1 MRLKLVAVAIA
12 ALAPVVAMLAYN
24 EVALR
29 HQRNEEVR
37 ASAAQAARQASSEVE
52 RIVEGLHG
60 LLVSVSA
67 MPSVRHLDAGA
78 CNAALKSVAESI
90 PNISTIFVVG
100 LDGRPVCGS
109 TAFPPGVVFS
119 DRDYFQQILKTKDF
133 TVGTYTQSR
142 LSDRHVLPLAM
153 PLMEGDIL
161 KAVIVGGIR
170 MDWLQNRITERGVVS
185 GNTVTIAD
193 GKGTI
198 VARVPLAEQFVGT
211 VIPDEYQHLV
221 HAEQPDV
228 IEVMTQDGT
237 TRILG
242 YRPIAL
248 PSSPLYVSA
257 GFSKPEAF
265 APINRAT
272 LTNTLA
278 IIGGALFSFAAAIF
292 IGNRFIL
299 VPIWRIADVMEK
311 WRGGQTAARTGM
323 NGSDELAVV
332 GATFDRLLDELDERR
347 RRNEEA
353 EEERILLVRELAH
366 RVKNGFTLVQAIA
379 RQTFSRSDPERYNS
393 FAERLAALAGTY
405 DLILSRE
412 GSASSV
418 RDIVSAALRAH
429 VTSEAERI
437 RLGGPDVVLPA
448 DIALPL
454 SLVIHEL
461 ATNATKYG
469 SLGSEEGTV
478 AIEWKSEDG
487 RVLLL
492 WTESGGPPVSA
503 PTKRGF
509 GSVLIERAFPAKAQA
524 RSRSDFRPEGLVFE
538 VIFSTGEPA
547 AKGEVESLDRD
558 MMHPSKT

>member
-1 MRLKLVAVAIA
+1 MRLKLVAVAVA

-52 RIVEGLHG
+52 RIVEGLHA

-67 MPSVRHLDAGA
+67 MPSVRHLDVQA
-78 CNAALKSVAESI
+78 CNEALKSVAESI
-90 PNISTIFVVG
+90 PNIRTIFVVG

-109 TAFPPGVVFS
+109 MAFPDGVVFS
-119 DRDYFQQILKTKDF
+119 DRDYFKQTLETKDF
-133 TVGTYTQSR
+133 SVGTYTQSR
-142 LSDRHVLPLAM
+142 LSDRPVLPLAM
-153 PLMEGDIL
+153 PLLEGESI
-161 KAVIVGGIR
+161 KALIVSGIR
-170 MDWLQNRITERGVVS
+170 LDWLQNRITERGVAP
-185 GNTVTIAD
+185 GNAVTIAD

-198 VARVPLAEQFVGT
+198 VARVPLPEQFVGT
-211 VIPDEYQHLV
+211 VIPDEYQHLI

-228 IEVMTQDGT
+228 IEVTSHDGT
-237 TRILG
+237 VRILG

-272 LTNTLA
+272 LMNTLA
-278 IIGGALFSFAAAIF
+278 IIGGALFAFLAAIF

-299 VPIWRIADVMEK
+299 APISRIAEVMEK
-311 WRGGQTAARTGM
+311 WRNGQTTARTGM
-323 NGSDELAVV
+323 TGPDELDVV

-347 RRNEEA
+347 RQNERA
-353 EEERILLVRELAH
+353 EEERTLLVREMAH
-366 RVKNGFTLVQAIA
+366 RVKNGFALVQAIA
-379 RQTFSRSDPERYNS
+379 RQTFSRANPESYHA

-405 DLILSRE
+405 ELILSGE
-412 GSASSV
+412 GSAAPI
-418 RDIVSAALRAH
+418 RETISAALRAH
-429 VTSEAERI
+429 IASQERI
-437 RLGGPDVVLPA
+437 RLDGPDVVLPA

-454 SLVIHEL
+454 SLVLHEL

-469 SLGSEEGTV
+469 SLGSEQGTV
-478 AIEWKSEDG
+478 AIAWKHDDG
-487 RVLLL
+487 RVRLV
-492 WTESGGPPVSA
+492 WTEAGGPPVSK

-509 GSVLIERAFPAKAQA
+509 GSVLIERAFSSKAQA
-524 RSRSDFRPEGLVFE
+524 QSRSDYRPEGLVFE
-538 VIFSTGEPA
+538 VVFLTGEPA
-547 AKGEVESLDRD
+547 AKTEVEV
-558 MMHPSKT
+558 PIGT

>member
-1 MRLKLVAVAIA
+1 MRLKLVAVAVA

-60 LLVSVSA
+60 LLVSVAA
-67 MPSVRHLDAGA
+67 MPSVRHLDVGT
-78 CNAALKSVAESI
+78 CNEALKSVAESI
-90 PNISTIFVVG
+90 PNVSTIFVVG

-109 TAFPPGVVFS
+109 TAFPEGVRFS
-119 DRDYFQQILKTKDF
+119 DRDYFQQILNSKDF

-161 KAVIVGGIR
+161 KAVIVSGIR
-170 MDWLQNRITERGVVS
+170 MDWLQNRITERGVAP
-185 GNTVTIAD
+185 GNAVTIAD

-198 VARVPLAEQFVGT
+198 VARAPLPEQFVGT
-211 VIPDEYQHLV
+211 VIPDEYQHLI

-228 IEVMTQDGT
+228 IELTSQDGT
-237 TRILG
+237 TRIVA

-248 PSSPLYVSA
+248 PSSPLFVSA

-265 APINRAT
+265 APIERAT
-272 LTNTLA
+272 LMNTLA
-278 IIGGALFSFAAAIF
+278 IIGGALFSLTAAIF

-323 NGSDELAVV
+323 TGSDELEVV
-332 GATFDRLLDELDERR
+332 GATFDRLLDELEERR
-347 RRNEEA
+347 RRNEEV

-412 GSASSV
+412 GSASPV
-418 RDIVSAALRAH
+418 RDVVSAALRAH
-429 VTSEAERI
+429 VASEAEHI
-437 RLGGPDVVLPA
+437 RLDGPDVVLPA
-448 DIALPL
+448 DTALPL

-469 SLGSEEGTV
+469 SLGSENGTV
-478 AIEWKSEDG
+478 AIEWRHDDG
-487 RVLLL
+487 RVFLL
-492 WTESGGPPVSA
+492 WTESGGPPVSK

-524 RSRSDFRPEGLVFE
+524 RSHSDYRPEGLVFE
-538 VIFSTGEPA
+538 LVFSIG
-547 AKGEVESLDRD
+547 VS
-558 MMHPSKT
+558 

>member
-1 MRLKLVAVAIA
+1 MRLKLVAVAVA
-12 ALAPVVAMLAYN
+12 ALAPVVAILAYN

-67 MPSVRHLDAGA
+67 MPSVRHLDVNA
-78 CNAALKSVAESI
+78 CNEALKSVAESI
-90 PNISTIFVVG
+90 PNISTIFVVA
-100 LDGRPVCGS
+100 LNGRPVCGS
-109 TAFPPGVVFS
+109 TVFPEGVVFS

-142 LSDRHVLPLAM
+142 LSDKHVLPLAM
-153 PLMEGDIL
+153 PLMEGDVL
-161 KAVIVGGIR
+161 KAVIVSGIR
-170 MDWLQNRITERGVVS
+170 MDWLQNRITERGVAP
-185 GNTVTIAD
+185 GNAVTIAD

-198 VARVPLAEQFVGT
+198 VAHVPLAEQVVGT
-211 VIPDEYQHLV
+211 MIPEEYQRLI

-228 IEVMTQDGT
+228 VEVTSRDGIAQ
-237 TRILG
+237 ILG

-257 GFSKPEAF
+257 GFSKSEAF

-272 LTNTLA
+272 LMNTLA

-299 VPIWRIADVMEK
+299 VPIWRIAEVMEK
-311 WRGGQTAARTGM
+311 WRSGQTAARTGM
-323 NGSDELAVV
+323 RGPDELEVV

-347 RRNEEA
+347 RRNEQA
-353 EEERILLVRELAH
+353 EEERTLLVREMAH
-366 RVKNGFTLVQAIA
+366 RVKNGFALVQAIA
-379 RQTFSRSDPERYNS
+379 RQTFSRSNPESYNA
-393 FAERLAALAGTY
+393 FAQRLAALAGTY

-412 GSASSV
+412 GSAAPIREV
-418 RDIVSAALRAH
+418 ISAALRAH
-429 VTSEAERI
+429 IASEERI
-437 RLGGPDVVLPA
+437 RLDGPDVVLPA

-454 SLVIHEL
+454 SLVLHEL

-469 SLGSEEGTV
+469 SLGSEQGTV
-478 AIEWKSEDG
+478 AIEWTYEDG
-487 RVLLL
+487 RVSLI
-492 WTESGGPPVSA
+492 WTEAGGPPVST

-509 GSVLIERAFPAKAQA
+509 GSVLIERAFSSKAKAQ
-524 RSRSDFRPEGLVFE
+524 SRSDYRPEGLVFE
-538 VIFSTGEPA
+538 LVFLTGEPT
-547 AKGEVESLDRD
+547 AKTEVEVP
-558 MMHPSKT
+558 MEI

>member
-1 MRLKLVAVAIA
+1 MRLKLVAVAVA

-142 LSDRHVLPLAM
+142 LSDRRVLPLAM

-161 KAVIVGGIR
+161 KAVIVSGIR

-228 IEVMTQDGT
+228 IEVMSQDGT

-311 WRGGQTAARTGM
+311 WRGGETTARTGM
-323 NGSDELAVV
+323 KGSDELAVV

-437 RLGGPDVVLPA
+437 RLDGPDVVLPA

-469 SLGSEEGTV
+469 SLGSEDGTV

>member
-1 MRLKLVAVAIA
+1 MRLKLVAVAVA

-52 RIVEGLHG
+52 RIVEGLHA

-67 MPSVRHLDAGA
+67 MPSVRHLDIQA
-78 CNAALKSVAESI
+78 CNEALKSVAESI
-90 PNISTIFVVG
+90 PNIRTIFVVG

-109 TAFPPGVVFS
+109 MAFPDGVVFS
-119 DRDYFQQILKTKDF
+119 DRDYFKQTLETKDF
-133 TVGTYTQSR
+133 SVGTYTQSR
-142 LSDRHVLPLAM
+142 LSDRPVLPLAM
-153 PLMEGDIL
+153 PLMEGESV
-161 KAVIVGGIR
+161 KALIVSGIR
-170 MDWLQNRITERGVVS
+170 LDWLQNRITERGVAP
-185 GNTVTIAD
+185 GNAVTIAD

-198 VARVPLAEQFVGT
+198 VARVPLPEQFVGT
-211 VIPDEYQHLV
+211 VIPDEYQHLI

-228 IEVMTQDGT
+228 IEVTSQDGT
-237 TRILG
+237 VRILG

-272 LTNTLA
+272 LMNTLA
-278 IIGGALFSFAAAIF
+278 IIGGALFAFLAAIF

-299 VPIWRIADVMEK
+299 APISRIAEVMEK
-311 WRGGQTAARTGM
+311 WRNGQTTARTGM
-323 NGSDELAVV
+323 TGPDELDIV

-347 RRNEEA
+347 RRNEQE
-353 EEERILLVRELAH
+353 EEERTLLVREMAH
-366 RVKNGFTLVQAIA
+366 RVKNGFALVQAIA
-379 RQTFSRSDPERYNS
+379 RQTFSRSNPESYNA

-412 GSASSV
+412 GSAAPI
-418 RDIVSAALRAH
+418 REIISAALRAH
-429 VTSEAERI
+429 IASQERI
-437 RLGGPDVVLPA
+437 RLDGPDVILPA

-454 SLVIHEL
+454 SLVLHEL

-469 SLGSEEGTV
+469 SLGSEQGTV
-478 AIEWKSEDG
+478 AIEWKHDDG
-487 RVLLL
+487 RVLLV
-492 WTESGGPPVSA
+492 WTEAGGPPVLT

-509 GSVLIERAFPAKAQA
+509 GSVLIERAFSSKAQA
-524 RSRSDFRPEGLVFE
+524 QSRSDYRSEGLVFE
-538 VIFSTGEPA
+538 VVFLTGEPA
-547 AKGEVESLDRD
+547 AKTEVEV
-558 MMHPSKT
+558 PIGT

>member
-1 MRLKLVAVAIA
+1 MRLKLVAVAVA

-67 MPSVRHLDAGA
+67 MPSVRHLDVNA
-78 CNAALKSVAESI
+78 CNEALKSVAESI

-100 LDGRPVCGS
+100 LNGRPVCGS
-109 TAFPPGVVFS
+109 TVFPEGVVFS

-142 LSDRHVLPLAM
+142 LSDKHVLPLAM
-153 PLMEGDIL
+153 PLKEGDIL
-161 KAVIVGGIR
+161 QAVIVSGIR
-170 MDWLQNRITERGVVS
+170 MDWLQNRITERGVAP
-185 GNTVTIAD
+185 GNAVTIAD

-198 VARVPLAEQFVGT
+198 VAHVPLAEQLVGT
-211 VIPDEYQHLV
+211 VIPEEYQRLI

-228 IEVMTQDGT
+228 VEVTSRDGT
-237 TRILG
+237 AHVLG

-257 GFSKPEAF
+257 GFSKSEAF

-272 LTNTLA
+272 LMNTLA

-311 WRGGQTAARTGM
+311 WRSGQTTARTGM
-323 NGSDELAVV
+323 KGADELEVV

-347 RRNEEA
+347 RRNEQA
-353 EEERILLVRELAH
+353 EEERTLLVREMAH
-366 RVKNGFTLVQAIA
+366 RVKNGFALVQAIA
-379 RQTFSRSDPERYNS
+379 RQTFSRSNPESYNA
-393 FAERLAALAGTY
+393 FAERLTALAGTY
-405 DLILSRE
+405 DLILLRE
-412 GSASSV
+412 GSAAPT
-418 RDIVSAALRAH
+418 REIISAALRAH
-429 VTSEAERI
+429 IASEERI
-437 RLGGPDVVLPA
+437 RLDGPDVVLPA

-454 SLVIHEL
+454 SLVLHEL

-469 SLGSEEGTV
+469 SLGSEQGTV
-478 AIEWKSEDG
+478 TIEWKHDDG
-487 RVLLL
+487 RMFLV
-492 WTESGGPPVSA
+492 WTEAGGPPVPT

-509 GSVLIERAFPAKAQA
+509 GSVLIERAFSSKAQA
-524 RSRSDFRPEGLVFE
+524 QSRSDYRPEGLVFDL
-538 VIFSTGEPA
+538 VFLTGKPA
-547 AKGEVESLDRD
+547 AKTEDELPMGI
-558 MMHPSKT
+558 

>member
-1 MRLKLVAVAIA
+1 MRLKLVAVAVA

-52 RIVEGLHG
+52 RIVEGLHA

-67 MPSVRHLDAGA
+67 MPSVRHLDIQA
-78 CNAALKSVAESI
+78 CNEALKSVAESI
-90 PNISTIFVVG
+90 PNIRTIFVVG

-109 TAFPPGVVFS
+109 MAFPDGVVFS
-119 DRDYFQQILKTKDF
+119 DRDYFKQTLETKDF
-133 TVGTYTQSR
+133 SVGTYTQSR
-142 LSDRHVLPLAM
+142 LSDRPVLPLAM
-153 PLMEGDIL
+153 PLMEGESV
-161 KAVIVGGIR
+161 KALIVSGIR
-170 MDWLQNRITERGVVS
+170 LDWLQNRITERGVAP
-185 GNTVTIAD
+185 GNAVTIAD

-198 VARVPLAEQFVGT
+198 VARVPLPEQFVGT
-211 VIPDEYQHLV
+211 VIPDEYQHLI

-228 IEVMTQDGT
+228 IEVTSQDGT
-237 TRILG
+237 VRILG

-272 LTNTLA
+272 LMNTLA
-278 IIGGALFSFAAAIF
+278 IIGGALFAFLAAIF

-299 VPIWRIADVMEK
+299 APISRIAEVMEK
-311 WRGGQTAARTGM
+311 WRNGQTTARTGM
-323 NGSDELAVV
+323 TGPDELDIV

-347 RRNEEA
+347 RRNEQA
-353 EEERILLVRELAH
+353 EEERTLLVREMAH
-366 RVKNGFTLVQAIA
+366 RVKNGFALVQAIA
-379 RQTFSRSDPERYNS
+379 RQTFSRSNPESYNA

-412 GSASSV
+412 GSAAPI
-418 RDIVSAALRAH
+418 REIISAALRAH
-429 VTSEAERI
+429 IASQERI
-437 RLGGPDVVLPA
+437 RLDGPDVILPA

-454 SLVIHEL
+454 SLVLHEL

-469 SLGSEEGTV
+469 SLGSEQGTV
-478 AIEWKSEDG
+478 AIEWKHDDG
-487 RVLLL
+487 RVLLV
-492 WTESGGPPVSA
+492 WTEAGGPPVLT

-509 GSVLIERAFPAKAQA
+509 GSVLIERAFSSKAQA
-524 RSRSDFRPEGLVFE
+524 QSRSDYRSEGLVFE
-538 VIFSTGEPA
+538 VVFLTGEPA
-547 AKGEVESLDRD
+547 AKTEVEV
-558 MMHPSKT
+558 PIGT

>member
-1 MRLKLVAVAIA
+1 MRLKLVAVAVA

-52 RIVEGLHG
+52 RIVEGLHA

-67 MPSVRHLDAGA
+67 MPSVRHLDIQA
-78 CNAALKSVAESI
+78 CNEALKSVAESI
-90 PNISTIFVVG
+90 PNIRTIFVVG

-109 TAFPPGVVFS
+109 MAFPDGVVFS
-119 DRDYFQQILKTKDF
+119 DRDYFKQTLETKDF
-133 TVGTYTQSR
+133 SVGTYTQSR
-142 LSDRHVLPLAM
+142 LSDRPVLPLAM
-153 PLMEGDIL
+153 PLMEGESV
-161 KAVIVGGIR
+161 KALIVSGIR
-170 MDWLQNRITERGVVS
+170 LDWLQNRITERGVAP
-185 GNTVTIAD
+185 GNAVTIAD

-198 VARVPLAEQFVGT
+198 VARVPLPEQFVGT
-211 VIPDEYQHLV
+211 VIPDEYQHLI

-228 IEVMTQDGT
+228 IEVTSQDGT
-237 TRILG
+237 VRILG

-272 LTNTLA
+272 LMNTLA
-278 IIGGALFSFAAAIF
+278 IIGGALFAFLAAIF

-299 VPIWRIADVMEK
+299 APISRIAEVMEK
-311 WRGGQTAARTGM
+311 WRNGQTTARTGM
-323 NGSDELAVV
+323 TGPDELDIV

-347 RRNEEA
+347 RRNEQA
-353 EEERILLVRELAH
+353 EEERTLLVREMAH
-366 RVKNGFTLVQAIA
+366 RVKNGFALVQAIA
-379 RQTFSRSDPERYNS
+379 RQTFSRSNPESYNA

-412 GSASSV
+412 GSAAPI
-418 RDIVSAALRAH
+418 REIISAALRAH
-429 VTSEAERI
+429 IASQERI
-437 RLGGPDVVLPA
+437 RLDGPDVILPA

-454 SLVIHEL
+454 SLVLHEL

-469 SLGSEEGTV
+469 SLGSEQGTV
-478 AIEWKSEDG
+478 AVEWKHDDG
-487 RVLLL
+487 RVLLV
-492 WTESGGPPVSA
+492 WTEAGGSPVLT

-509 GSVLIERAFPAKAQA
+509 GSVLIERAFSSKAQA
-524 RSRSDFRPEGLVFE
+524 QSRSDYRSEGLVFE
-538 VIFSTGEPA
+538 VVFLTGEPA
-547 AKGEVESLDRD
+547 AKTEVEV
-558 MMHPSKT
+558 PIGT

>member
-1 MRLKLVAVAIA
+1 MRLKLVAVAVA

-60 LLVSVSA
+60 LLVSVAA
-67 MPSVRHLDAGA
+67 MPSVRHLDVGT
-78 CNAALKSVAESI
+78 CNEALKSVAESI

-109 TAFPPGVVFS
+109 TAFPEGVRFS
-119 DRDYFQQILKTKDF
+119 DRDYFQQILNSKDF

-161 KAVIVGGIR
+161 KAVIVSGIR
-170 MDWLQNRITERGVVS
+170 MDWLQNRITERGVAP
-185 GNTVTIAD
+185 GNAVTIAD

-198 VARVPLAEQFVGT
+198 VARAPLPEQFVGT
-211 VIPDEYQHLV
+211 VIPDEYQHLI

-228 IEVMTQDGT
+228 IELTSQDGT
-237 TRILG
+237 TRIVA

-248 PSSPLYVSA
+248 PSSPLFVSA

-265 APINRAT
+265 APIERAT
-272 LTNTLA
+272 LMNTLA
-278 IIGGALFSFAAAIF
+278 IIGGALFSLTAAIF

-323 NGSDELAVV
+323 TGSDELEVV
-332 GATFDRLLDELDERR
+332 GATFDRLLDELEERR
-347 RRNEEA
+347 RRNEEV

-412 GSASSV
+412 GSASPV
-418 RDIVSAALRAH
+418 RDVVSAALRAH
-429 VTSEAERI
+429 VASEAEHI
-437 RLGGPDVVLPA
+437 RLDGPDVVLPA
-448 DIALPL
+448 DTALPL

-469 SLGSEEGTV
+469 SLGSENGTV
-478 AIEWKSEDG
+478 AIEWRHDDG
-487 RVLLL
+487 RVFLL
-492 WTESGGPPVSA
+492 WTESGGPPVSK

-524 RSRSDFRPEGLVFE
+524 RSHSDYRPEGLVFE
-538 VIFSTGEPA
+538 LVFSIG
-547 AKGEVESLDRD
+547 VS
-558 MMHPSKT
+558 

>member
-1 MRLKLVAVAIA
+1 MRLKLVAVAVA

-29 HQRNEEVR
+29 HERNQEVR

-52 RIVEGLHG
+52 RIVEGLHA

-67 MPSVRHLDAGA
+67 MPSVRNLDVDA

-90 PNISTIFVVG
+90 ANIRTIFVVG
-100 LDGRPVCGS
+100 LDGRPICGS
-109 TAFPPGVVFS
+109 MPFPDGVVFS
-119 DRDYFQQILKTKDF
+119 DRDYFQEALKTRNF
-133 TVGTYTQSR
+133 AVGTYAVSR
-142 LSDRHVLPLAM
+142 LSDKPVLPLAM
-153 PLMEGDIL
+153 PLMEGDVV
-161 KAVIVGGIR
+161 KALIVSGIR
-170 MDWLQNRITERGVVS
+170 LDWLQNRITERGVAP
-185 GNTVTIAD
+185 GNAVTIAD
-193 GKGTI
+193 GKGII
-198 VARVPLAEQFVGT
+198 VARVPLPEQFVGT
-211 VIPDEYQHLV
+211 AIPEEYQRLV

-228 IEVMTQDGT
+228 IEIMSQDGT
-237 TRILG
+237 ERILG

-272 LTNTLA
+272 LMNTLA
-278 IIGGALFSFAAAIF
+278 IIGGALFSFAAAII

-299 VPIWRIADVMEK
+299 VPISRIAEVMEK
-311 WRGGQTAARTGM
+311 WRSGETTARTRM
-323 NGSDELAVV
+323 TGSDELDVV

-412 GSASSV
+412 GSASPV
-418 RDIVSAALRAH
+418 REIVSAALRAH
-429 VTSEAERI
+429 VASEAERI
-437 RLGGPDVVLPA
+437 RLDGPEVVLPA

-469 SLGSEEGTV
+469 SLGSEDGTV
-478 AIEWKSEDG
+478 AIEWKYENG

-492 WTESGGPPVSA
+492 WTESGGPTVSA

-538 VIFSTGEPA
+538 VIFSAAEPA
-547 AKGEVESLDRD
+547 AKGEVESSDRD
-558 MMHPSKT
+558 MVHSSKT

>member
-1 MRLKLVAVAIA
+1 MRLKLVAVAVA

-52 RIVEGLHG
+52 RIVEGLHA

-67 MPSVRHLDAGA
+67 MPSVRHLDIQA
-78 CNAALKSVAESI
+78 CNEALKSVAESI
-90 PNISTIFVVG
+90 PNIRTIFVVR

-109 TAFPPGVVFS
+109 MAFPDGVVFS
-119 DRDYFQQILKTKDF
+119 DRDYFKQTLETKDF
-133 TVGTYTQSR
+133 SVGTYTQSR
-142 LSDRHVLPLAM
+142 LSDRPVLPLAM
-153 PLMEGDIL
+153 PLIEGESV
-161 KAVIVGGIR
+161 KALIVSGIR
-170 MDWLQNRITERGVVS
+170 LDWLQNRITERGVAP
-185 GNTVTIAD
+185 GNAVTIAD

-198 VARVPLAEQFVGT
+198 VARVPLPEQFVGT
-211 VIPDEYQHLV
+211 VIPDEYQHLI

-228 IEVMTQDGT
+228 IEVTSQDGT
-237 TRILG
+237 VRILG

-272 LTNTLA
+272 LMNTLA
-278 IIGGALFSFAAAIF
+278 IIGGALFAFLAAIF

-299 VPIWRIADVMEK
+299 APISRIAEVMEK
-311 WRGGQTAARTGM
+311 WRNGQTTARTGM
-323 NGSDELAVV
+323 TGPDELDIV

-347 RRNEEA
+347 RRNEQA
-353 EEERILLVRELAH
+353 EEERTLLVREMAH
-366 RVKNGFTLVQAIA
+366 RVKNGFALVQAIA
-379 RQTFSRSDPERYNS
+379 RQTFSRSNPESYNA

-412 GSASSV
+412 GSAAPI
-418 RDIVSAALRAH
+418 REIISAALRAH
-429 VTSEAERI
+429 IASQERI
-437 RLGGPDVVLPA
+437 RLDGPDVILPA

-454 SLVIHEL
+454 SLVLHEL

-469 SLGSEEGTV
+469 SLGSEQGTV
-478 AIEWKSEDG
+478 AIEWKHDDG
-487 RVLLL
+487 RVLLV
-492 WTESGGPPVSA
+492 WTEAGGPPVLT

-509 GSVLIERAFPAKAQA
+509 GSVLIERAFSSKAQA
-524 RSRSDFRPEGLVFE
+524 QSRSDYRSEGLVFE
-538 VIFSTGEPA
+538 VVFLTGEPA
-547 AKGEVESLDRD
+547 AKTEVEV
-558 MMHPSKT
+558 PIGT

>member
-1 MRLKLVAVAIA
+1 MRLKLVAVAVA

-60 LLVSVSA
+60 LLISVSA

-78 CNAALKSVAESI
+78 CNEALKSVAESI

-109 TAFPPGVVFS
+109 RVFPEGVVFS

-142 LSDRHVLPLAM
+142 LSDRRVLPLAM
-153 PLMEGDIL
+153 PLMEGEIL
-161 KAVIVGGIR
+161 KAVIVSGIR

-228 IEVMTQDGT
+228 IEVMSQDGT

-272 LTNTLA
+272 LMNTLA

-311 WRGGQTAARTGM
+311 WRGGETMARTGM
-323 NGSDELAVV
+323 KGSDELAVV
-332 GATFDRLLDELDERR
+332 GATFDRLLDELDARR

-379 RQTFSRSDPERYNS
+379 RQTFSRSDPESYNS

-469 SLGSEEGTV
+469 SLGSEDGTV
-478 AIEWKSEDG
+478 AIEWKQEDG
-487 RVLLL
+487 RVRLL

-524 RSRSDFRPEGLVFE
+524 RSHSDFRPEGLVFE
-538 VIFSTGEPA
+538 VIFSTAEPA
-547 AKGEVESLDRD
+547 AKGEVESSDRD
-558 MMHPSKT
+558 MMHSSKT

>member
-1 MRLKLVAVAIA
+1 MRLKLVAVAVA

-52 RIVEGLHG
+52 RIVEGLHA

-67 MPSVRHLDAGA
+67 MPSVRHLDIQA
-78 CNAALKSVAESI
+78 CNEALKSVAESI
-90 PNISTIFVVG
+90 PNIRTIFVVG

-109 TAFPPGVVFS
+109 MAFPDGVVFS
-119 DRDYFQQILKTKDF
+119 DRDYFKQTLETTDF
-133 TVGTYTQSR
+133 SVGTYTQSR
-142 LSDRHVLPLAM
+142 LSDRPVLPLAM
-153 PLMEGDIL
+153 PLMEGESV
-161 KAVIVGGIR
+161 KALIVSGIR
-170 MDWLQNRITERGVVS
+170 LDWLQNRITERGVAP
-185 GNTVTIAD
+185 GNAVTIAD

-198 VARVPLAEQFVGT
+198 VARVPLPEQFVGT
-211 VIPDEYQHLV
+211 VIPDEYQHLI

-228 IEVMTQDGT
+228 IEVTSQDGT
-237 TRILG
+237 VRILG

-272 LTNTLA
+272 LMNTLA
-278 IIGGALFSFAAAIF
+278 IIGGALFAFLAAIF

-299 VPIWRIADVMEK
+299 APISRIAEVMEK
-311 WRGGQTAARTGM
+311 WRNGQTTARTGM
-323 NGSDELAVV
+323 TGPDELDIV

-347 RRNEEA
+347 RRNEQA
-353 EEERILLVRELAH
+353 EEERTLLVREMAH
-366 RVKNGFTLVQAIA
+366 RVKNGFALVQAIA
-379 RQTFSRSDPERYNS
+379 RQTFSRSNPESYNA

-412 GSASSV
+412 GSAAPI
-418 RDIVSAALRAH
+418 REIISAALRAH
-429 VTSEAERI
+429 IASQERI
-437 RLGGPDVVLPA
+437 RLDGPDVILPA

-454 SLVIHEL
+454 SLVLHEL

-469 SLGSEEGTV
+469 SLGSEQGTV
-478 AIEWKSEDG
+478 AIEWKQDDG
-487 RVLLL
+487 RVLLV
-492 WTESGGPPVSA
+492 WTEAGGPPVLT

-509 GSVLIERAFPAKAQA
+509 GSVLIERAFSSKAQA
-524 RSRSDFRPEGLVFE
+524 QSRSDYRSEGLVFE
-538 VIFSTGEPA
+538 VVFLTGEPA
-547 AKGEVESLDRD
+547 AKTEVESR
-558 MMHPSKT
+558 